1 MAVKRI
7 GCLILALGLLFL
19 CACGGKTGDAQ
30 VKVDSSELYSRE
42 ELLKAAD
49 AVMDDFQKGFDDCKL
64 LRLEYSES
72 HTLRE
77 AKYREKHYGEEEV
90 VVFLAD
96 FYVGMDAM
104 AVGALIPGRT
114 CSNYQFILS
123 RNARGEWVVQD
134 KGYG

>member
-1 MAVKRI
+1 MKKLA
-7 GCLILALGLLFL
+7 CLILALVMLAGLL
-19 CACGGKTGDAQ
+19 CSCGGKTSDAR
-30 VKVDSSELYSRE
+30 VIVADSELYSRE

-49 AVMDDFQKGFDDCKL
+49 AVMDDFQKGFDDCR
-64 LRLEYSES
+64 LRKLEYSES

-77 AKYREKHYGEEEV
+77 AEYRRTHYGEEDV

-96 FYVGMDAM
+96 FYVGMKGP
-104 AVGALIPGRT
+104 AVGALIPGQT

-123 RNARGEWVVQD
+123 RNDRGAWVVRD

>member
-1 MAVKRI
+1 MKRI
-7 GCLILALGLLFL
+7 GCLSLALGLLLL

-30 VKVDSSELYSRE
+30 VRVGSSELYSRE

-77 AKYREKHYGEEEV
+77 AEYRKSHYGEEAV
-90 VVFLAD
+90 AVFLAD

-114 CSNYQFILS
+114 CTNYQFILS
-123 RNARGEWVVQD
+123 RNDRGEWEVRD
-134 KGYG
+134 RGYA